1 MTDPDYVDLVRNART
16 FLFVPGNKPHRF
28 ATAAASGA
36 DVVIVDLE
44 DAVDAADKD
53 AARASV
59 SDWVRA
65 GHRVLIRIN
74 AADTEWY
81 GKDLEMVASAGG
93 AGIVVPK
100 SRDPAELARVRSFL
114 PLDAAMVPLIET
126 ASGVACASAIS
137 AVAGT
142 TRTAFG
148 SIDLAAELSVAADDR
163 DAMAFARGMLVVAAA
178 AAGLPGPVDGV
189 TTAIRDADM
198 IASDVRYARR
208 LGLTAKLCI
217 HPAQVP
223 TVHSASGPSTDEVD
237 WAIEVLA
244 ATGVNGSAV
253 AVGGHMVDAP
263 VVERAHQILKSA
275 RR

>member
-1 MTDPDYVDLVRNART
+1 MTDPDFVHQVQTART

-28 ATAAASGA
+28 STAAASGA
-36 DVVIVDLE
+36 DVVVIDLE

-53 AARASV
+53 SARGSV

-65 GHRVLIRIN
+65 GHHVVVRIN
-74 AADTEWY
+74 AADTDWY
-81 GKDLEMVASAGG
+81 ERDLEAMATVGV
-93 AGIVVPK
+93 AGIMIPK
-100 SRDPAELARVRSFL
+100 AADPVELARVRSL
-114 PLDAAMVPLIET
+114 VPQPAALVPLVET
-126 ASGVACASAIS
+126 ARGVTRAQAIS
-137 AVAGT
+137 DVPGT
-142 TRTAFG
+142 TRIAFG
-148 SIDLAAELSVAADDR
+148 SIDLAAELSAAADDR
-163 DAMAFARGMLVVAAA
+163 DAMAFARGALVVAAA
-178 AAGLPGPVDGV
+178 SAGLPGPIDGV
-189 TTAIRDADM
+189 TTAIRDADA

-223 TVHSASGPSTDEVD
+223 TVHSAMGPSTDEVD

-244 ATGVNGSAV
+244 ATGANGSAV
-253 AVGGHMVDAP
+253 AVAGHMVDAP